1 MLASFIFNLA
11 PQTLSSP
18 KISPESLNYSFSRVT
33 TISIILRNQSS
44 DHFSNVHYGIDK
56 NSRKEIAIKF
66 SKNKEKIVDYDRE
79 KHILEILKNKD
90 FYPKNIIS
98 LLRQIFL
105 SFIKCAIKIL
115 TEKR

>member
-1 MLASFIFNLA
+1 M
-11 PQTLSSP
+11 
-18 KISPESLNYSFSRVT
+18 
-33 TISIILRNQSS
+33 
-44 DHFSNVHYGIDK
+44 HYGIDK

-90 FYPKNIIS
+90 FYPKNITDDSNIEKNFLCLS